1 MKLLIECPIA
11 LIYLSPHFLFIIAIN
26 YCWIHVKYTYYK
38 YKLKQ
43 QTIYYFVE
51 QFFYFSQ
58 LHIQSLRYIHRW
70 AVRITFTRHSSSIIH
85 WESHQAPSILM
96 THSLEDKSCALIHVN
111 ILVITRQHNTKA
123 DLSGEHECIALPF
136 NLAFMSSL
144 VDKSKEEKN
153 RPTTRIYR

>member
-26 YCWIHVKYTYYK
+26 YCLIHVKYTYYK

-51 QFFYFSQ
+51 PFFYFSQ
-58 LHIQSLRYIHRW
+58 LHIQSLRYSSLSSKNYLYAPLVIHHTL
-70 AVRITFTRHSSSIIH
+70 RIT
-85 WESHQAPSILM
+85 PS
-96 THSLEDKSCALIHVN
+96 TKYSDDSLEDKSCALIHVN